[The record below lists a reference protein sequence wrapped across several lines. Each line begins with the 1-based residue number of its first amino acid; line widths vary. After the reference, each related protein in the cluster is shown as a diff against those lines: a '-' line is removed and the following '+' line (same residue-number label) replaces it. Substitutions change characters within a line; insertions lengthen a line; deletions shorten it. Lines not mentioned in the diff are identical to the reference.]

1 MLFLSISEAVCAFC
15 GVSFKNTEYL
25 FLYAEFHPVE
35 SRFGESAGMKP
46 FASVGKV
53 PHFMNLVALDD
64 IFVLRCLI
72 PNITT
77 VPSAILPQ
85 MDRWKWSVHRAFCF
99 VTLWQYSPLRAL
111 ASYIMDTPSIV
122 YCILSPSFNL
132 HIP

>member
-1 MLFLSISEAVCAFC
+1 
-15 GVSFKNTEYL
+15 
-25 FLYAEFHPVE
+25 VE
-35 SRFGESAGMKP
+35 SRFGESAGMKQ

-53 PHFMNLVALDD
+53 PPVMNLVLLDD
-64 IFVLRCLI
+64 ILVLRCLI

-77 VPSAILPQ
+77 VQLLFFVLRCLIPSITTVPAAILPQ
-85 MDRWKWSVHRAFCF
+85 MDRWKWSVHRAFSF

-132 HIP
+132 HLP